1 MEYKNYY
8 GMIEAVLFASGEPV
22 SLERM
27 AQALNLDEKTL
38 SSMMK
43 DFIDQYQTAQRG
55 IQAVELE
62 GSYQLCTKPEHER
75 SVKCVLELKKNT
87 PLSQAALEVLAI
99 IAYNEPVT
107 KSFIEQ
113 VRGVDSSQIVN
124 NLVEKGLIEEA
135 GRMEVPG
142 RPISYRT
149 SSNFL
154 RSFGMRSL
162 GELPPLPDDDNQVKL
177 EEVVS
182 GGSEN
187 H

>member
-1 MEYKNYY
+1 MEYKNYF

-22 SLERM
+22 ALDRM
-27 AQALNLDEKTL
+27 AEALDMDIKTL

-43 DFIDQYQTAQRG
+43 DFMDQYNGAERG
-55 IQAVELE
+55 IQVVVLN
-62 GSYQLCTKPEHER
+62 GSYQMCTKPEHEH
-75 SVKCVLELKKNT
+75 SVKCVLELKRNT
-87 PLSQAALEVLAI
+87 PLSQAAMEVLAI

-135 GRMEVPG
+135 GRMDVPG
-142 RPISYRT
+142 KPISYRT

-182 GGSEN
+182 GIPQNS
-187 H
+187 